1 MRPDTDDVALRAEAA
16 SAILRRIRWNTGS
29 PHDRPALLDYSRKRM
44 RPTSDRTL
52 SAQQFV
58 DFDPNLSSTT
68 SGTKAI
74 AEQTAKSLIGLPEH
88 CADRANHQRSN

>member
-1 MRPDTDDVALRAEAA
+1 
-16 SAILRRIRWNTGS
+16 
-29 PHDRPALLDYSRKRM
+29 M

-68 SGTKAI
+68 SGTNAI
-74 AEQTAKSLIGLPEH
+74 AEQTAKSLIGLSEH
-88 CADRANHQRSN
+88 CADCAIHHRGDAEAPRDARFIVICQHLKAIKSTILRPAQAGSRPDHYTRARRT